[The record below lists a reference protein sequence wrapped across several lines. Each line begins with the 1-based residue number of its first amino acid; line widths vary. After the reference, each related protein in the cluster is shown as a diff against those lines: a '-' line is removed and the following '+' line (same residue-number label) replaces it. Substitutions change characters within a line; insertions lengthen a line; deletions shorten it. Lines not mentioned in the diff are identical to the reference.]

1 MTSARVHGEKKKLA
15 VLIIDFPKK
24 ERKKKA

>member
-1 MTSARVHGEKKKLA
+1 MTSARVHDEKKKIT